1 MPDQV
6 PAIVLGSLLLMTSC
20 ITDPGGGGTD
30 SGNAFRASLTVSGEG
45 NAISTPARAVEEVTL
60 ARLILDKVE
69 FEKCADSEGEDD
81 EIDYEG
87 PFDVDLLTGLAL
99 GEIDLGFDAICGVE
113 LETED
118 VLGTGDMEGL
128 TVLVEG
134 TSTAGV
140 PFRVESD
147 MEFEVEVEGDEPL
160 GDALNSFVLL
170 FDVDIWFANTD
181 PDLGDIVGGEIL
193 ISSTSNPTLLATF
206 EEDLGTSARLAL
218 EGAL

>member
-1 MPDQV
+1 MRELGTC
-6 PAIVLGSLLLMTSC
+6 IVLGSLFLMTSC
-20 ITDPGGGGTD
+20 VTDPGGGGTD

-45 NAISTPARAVEEVTL
+45 NAISTSARGVEEVSL
-60 ARLILDKVE
+60 ARLVLDKIE
-69 FEKCADSEGEDD
+69 FEKCANSEGEDD

-87 PFDVDLLTGLAL
+87 PFDVDLLTGLTL
-99 GEIDLGFDAICGVE
+99 GEIDLGIDAICGVE

-118 VLGTGDMEGL
+118 VGTGDMAGL

-134 TSTAGV
+134 MSTAGV
-140 PFRVESD
+140 PFRVETD

-160 GDALNSFVLL
+160 GEALNSFVLL

-193 ISSTSNPTLLATF
+193 ISSTSNPTLLPTF
-206 EEDLGTSARLAL
+206 EADLLTSARLAL